1 MSHEIRTPMNA
12 VIGLSALALK
22 NEMPPRIHDYLF
34 KIQQSGVHL
43 LGIINDILDFSKIE
57 AGKMDIEAVP
67 FMLDRVFDNLV
78 NLVSEKVDA
87 KELELV
93 ISASPDIPKTFIGD
107 PLRIGQIL
115 INLINNVIKFTKV
128 GSIRLDLTVQQVLE
142 GEVVLLFKV
151 IDTGIGLTE
160 EQIGRM
166 FKSFSQADSS
176 TTRQYGG
183 TGLGLAVSKLLAEA
197 MGGQIGVTSEFGKGS
212 TFWFTARLGTRPEE
226 NVTRKSWFALRGIR
240 VLVVDDNETSIEVLT
255 ETLLTTGLVV
265 ESATSGAQ
273 CVALVE
279 AARRAGKPYDFVIVD
294 WQMPGMNGLD
304 TIHALQEAPAMET
317 PMLLM
322 VTAHRRQN
330 LVDGAASSGVAHVLS
345 KPVSASTLVDSL
357 MQILGQAS
365 PESLTPA
372 LHLHGQDGE
381 AMVSTITGARILLVE
396 DNEINQLVACEM
408 LRGAGFEVDVAED
421 GQIAVDMVA
430 EHFASGVPND
440 LVLMDMQ
447 MPVMDGVASAMRIRE
462 THSIDTLPIVAMTA
476 NAMKADRDRCLA
488 AGMNGFVTKPISPN
502 ELWETIARTV
512 KIRAGLGTPSI
523 EAPTQVGATATA
535 EVTAEEYLHAL
546 RSVPNLNVDQGLL
559 QTNFNAALYVTI
571 VKMFLSSQSDGHTRI
586 SQNIQQGDLATAEL
600 LAHTLKGLAGNLCA
614 TPLQMVADKLES
626 ALRKSAPQGEI
637 EEHLARTGEA
647 LEVLTSALRE
657 VPGLVPSLQIID
669 ASRLTEEQQAT
680 ASRVIDELKV
690 LLADSDATANELWLA
705 HAPVL
710 RALTPE
716 AERIEIAINDFDF
729 EQALEIL
736 NGTYSF

>member
-1 MSHEIRTPMNA
+1 
-12 VIGLSALALK
+12 
-22 NEMPPRIHDYLF
+22 
-34 KIQQSGVHL
+34 
-43 LGIINDILDFSKIE
+43 
-57 AGKMDIEAVP
+57 MDIEAVP

-226 NVTRKSWFALRGIR
+226 NVTRKSWFALRGKR

-255 ETLLTTGLVV
+255 ETLLSTGLVV

-279 AARRAGKPYDFVIVD
+279 AARRAGNPYDFVIVD

-304 TIHALQEAPAMET
+304 TIHALQEAPAVET
-317 PMLLM
+317 PMILM
-322 VTAHRRQN
+322 VTAHRRQD

-365 PESLTPA
+365 SESLTPTS
-372 LHLHGQDGE
+372 HPHGQDGE
-381 AMVSTITGARILLVE
+381 ALVSAITGARILLAE
-396 DNEINQLVACEM
+396 DNEINQMMACEI

-421 GQIAVDMVA
+421 GQIALDKVA
-430 EHFASGVPND
+430 ERFAQGLPYD

-462 THSIDTLPIVAMTA
+462 SHSIDTLPIVAMTA

-502 ELWETIARTV
+502 ELWEIIARTV

-523 EAPTQVGATATA
+523 EAPAQVGATGTV
-535 EVTAEEYLHAL
+535 EETAEEYLHAL
-546 RSVPNLNVDQGLL
+546 RAVPDLNVDQGLL
-559 QTNFNAALYVTI
+559 RTNSNPALYLTI
-571 VKMFLSSQSDGHTRI
+571 VKMFVSSQADGHLRI
-586 SQNIQQGDLATAEL
+586 RQNIQQGDMATAEL
-600 LAHTLKGLAGNLCA
+600 LAHTLKGLAGNLGA

-626 ALRKSAPQGEI
+626 ALRNTVPQSEV

-647 LEVLTSALRE
+647 LEALISALRE
-657 VPGLVPSLQIID
+657 VPGLVPPQEIMD
-669 ASRLTEEQQAT
+669 ATLLTEKQLAT

-690 LLADSDATANELWLA
+690 QLGESDANASELWA
-705 HAPVL
+705 THAPVL
-710 RALTPE
+710 RALIPD